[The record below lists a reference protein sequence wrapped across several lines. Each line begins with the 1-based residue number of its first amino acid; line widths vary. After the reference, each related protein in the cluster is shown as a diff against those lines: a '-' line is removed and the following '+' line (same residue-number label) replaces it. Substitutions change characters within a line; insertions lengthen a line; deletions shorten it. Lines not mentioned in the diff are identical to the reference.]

1 MMSDERATYLES
13 GAGVDPMGKDRLDR
27 VRGLLARAEMWA
39 EPPHEVAENVLADIA
54 ASTAGP
60 APVGLTGIVRWAI
73 GGIATAAAIA
83 LVLAFGLTGSSGTV
97 LAMDGTELAAAAS
110 GEALVRVADSGWV
123 IRLEVEG
130 LPATGPDEYYEG
142 WLWSDDGEGV
152 SVGTFRHSDGDE
164 PVTLWSGVDPAAY
177 PSLWVTLE
185 TEDGDPAA
193 SERVVMRGRAPID

>member
-1 MMSDERATYLES
+1 MSEERATYLES
-13 GAGVDPMGKDRLDR
+13 GAGVEPGDKDRLDR

-54 ASTAGP
+54 AGP
-60 APVGLTGIVRWAI
+60 ASVGLTGAVRWAI
-73 GGIATAAAIA
+73 GGVAAAAVIA
-83 LVLAFGLTGSSGTV
+83 LMLAFGITRSSGTV
-97 LAMDGTELAAAAS
+97 LAMDGTELAVAAS
-110 GEALVRVADSGWV
+110 GEALIRDADSGWV
-123 IRLEVEG
+123 ISLEVEG
-130 LPATGPDEYYEG
+130 LPATGPGEYYEG

-152 SVGTFRHSDGDE
+152 SVGTFRNSDGNE